1 MADTGVGIPLA
12 DQERVQMPFEKVVP
26 IRAGAYAQGP
36 GAPGTSGAGLGL
48 TLVRRL
54 IELHQGRFELKSVP
68 NRGTTV
74 TCWLPASGAKARDA
88 FQV

>member
-1 MADTGVGIPLA
+1 VL
-12 DQERVQMPFEKVVP
+12 RPFEKVVP
-26 IRAGAYAQGP
+26 VRVGGALAQGAGP
-36 GAPGTSGAGLGL
+36 TGTGGAGLGL

-54 IELHQGRFELKSVP
+54 IELHGGAVELKSVP

-74 TCWLPASGAKARDA
+74 TCRLPAGGAKAKDA